1 MKLRSLRTA
10 AAGLVV
16 LVVSSLLGA
25 APATAAGTGT
35 LVVNVVDQYGRP
47 TVGVLMVRGLDGA
60 QYYDGPGGSGFAAT
74 SSHSLTV
81 PAGGFALQHIAPWA
95 GLDCRGMSPCS
106 LLTAPVTYEAAT
118 TVGAGATTTYTL
130 HVEVPTVVGAAN
142 NGATL
147 SVRPSDGFAALQAA
161 LAYSPFGSGVAT
173 YQWTRGG
180 ADIQGATASSYTT
193 GPADAGHSVAAR
205 LIPSQGQ
212 ILLLSS
218 LGGVVDPLVTN
229 SVAVER
235 IVPGATT
242 TKVKVPKRFGSDE
255 RVSLKAEVRA
265 AAGVPDG
272 YVLIRIGRFKAQRAL
287 IGGRVLVTL
296 PRLKA
301 GTYRLRVS
309 YLGSTYFSGSK
320 VRKTKVVVGRS

>member
-10 AAGLVV
+10 AAGLAV
-16 LVVSSLLGA
+16 LVVSALLGA
-25 APATAAGTGT
+25 APATAAGEGT

-47 TVGVLMVRGLDGA
+47 TVGVLMVRGVDGA

-74 SSHSLTV
+74 SSHTLSV
-81 PAGGFALQHIAPWA
+81 PAGDFAFQHVAPWA

-106 LLTAPVTYEAAT
+106 LLTPPVTYEAAT
-118 TVGAGATTTYTL
+118 TVSASTTTTYTL

-147 SVRPSDGFAALQAA
+147 SVQPSEGFAALQAA
-161 LAYSPFGSGVAT
+161 LAYSPFGSGLAT

-193 GPADAGHSVAAR
+193 GPADGGQSVAAR

-218 LGGVVDPLVTN
+218 LGGQVVPLLTNSIVVD
-229 SVAVER
+229 R

-242 TKVKVPKRFGSDE
+242 TKVKVPKRFGADE
-255 RVSLKAEVRA
+255 KVSLKAEVRA

-272 YVLIRIGRFKAQRAL
+272 YVRIRIGRFKTQKAL
-287 IGGRVLVTL
+287 IGGKVLVTL

-301 GTYRLRVS
+301 GIYRLRVT
-309 YLGSTYFSGSK
+309 YLGSTYFSGSRVK
-320 VRKTKVVVGRS
+320 KTKVVVRRS